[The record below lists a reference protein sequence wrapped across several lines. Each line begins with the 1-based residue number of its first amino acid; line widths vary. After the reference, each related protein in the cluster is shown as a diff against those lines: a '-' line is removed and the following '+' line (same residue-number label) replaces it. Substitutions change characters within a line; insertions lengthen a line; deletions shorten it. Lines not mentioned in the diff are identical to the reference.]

1 LRLLSGLLTR
11 RSPLNSP
18 SLDPNLLWSQ
28 GFDAIYPPIPSLAT
42 PKSLSLTGV
51 GMRRKNLYLV
61 EIDVYLASLSL
72 SPTALARS
80 KASMNK
86 KETNS
91 IADSILET
99 REGGAVP
106 QPIAIVTLRFQRD
119 VDAQT
124 FALGFNDVFVGL
136 PADQIAVFQQ
146 QMKASIGN
154 GAKKGDDVSIVW
166 MEGGSL
172 IFLKNGQIGQT
183 FTNSVLEKRLLEAYV
198 DVKRAVS
205 PELIKSI
212 DANIPQM

>member
-1 LRLLSGLLTR
+1 
-11 RSPLNSP
+11 
-18 SLDPNLLWSQ
+18 
-28 GFDAIYPPIPSLAT
+28 
-42 PKSLSLTGV
+42 
-51 GMRRKNLYLV
+51 
-61 EIDVYLASLSL
+61 
-72 SPTALARS
+72 
-80 KASMNK
+80 MNK

-154 GAKKGDDVSIVW
+154 GARKGDDVSIVW